1 MIAIRF
7 LAVCLMLV
15 LVSAVQADTPPAPSL
30 VRAEYAFADSVDR
43 LGIRDGFLQF
53 LAPDAIVFD
62 PQPANGPEVYRR
74 RRRAQ
79 THLSWYP
86 AEAVLA
92 GSGRFGF
99 TTGPWTAS
107 WQTDGGTVRHSYGEY
122 LSVWQRGDDG
132 AWRVVLDAGI
142 NHPAASEAA
151 RLAPEADAEAVNA
164 PAQGRADNADTLRQL
179 DARFTRLAMGSFSG
193 AYQSLAAERI
203 RILREGGLPVQGK
216 TAAMNSVP
224 TAPAGRVWVTGHS
237 RLAASGD
244 LGFTVGLTFL
254 PDDSYREYPVSAY
267 VHVWQLTADGWRLRV
282 DREQPL

>member
-1 MIAIRF
+1 MSLFRF
-7 LAVCLMLV
+7 LFCVAMLV
-15 LVSAVQADTPPAPSL
+15 LGSLAQAGDAAEPSL
-30 VRAEYAFADSVDR
+30 VRAEYAFAGAVDR

-74 RRRAQ
+74 RHPDRTR
-79 THLSWYP
+79 LSWYP
-86 AEAVLA
+86 VEAVLA

-107 WQTDGGTVRHSYGEY
+107 WRDGETQQHRYGEY

-142 NHPAASEAA
+142 GHPAASNVTRLSSDTAA
-151 RLAPEADAEAVNA
+151 EPVN
-164 PAQGRADNADTLRQL
+164 PSAQSRADNADALRQL
-179 DARFTRLAMGSFSG
+179 DARFSRLAMGSFSG
-193 AYQSLAAERI
+193 AYQALAADRI
-203 RILREGGLPVQGK
+203 RLLREGELPILGK
-216 TAAMNSVP
+216 PAAMNSVR
-224 TAPAGRVWVTGHS
+224 TAPAGRIWVTGHS